1 MATKL
6 PPGPKAPAVAQTL
19 AFVHDPNRFLARA
32 RSRFGPIFRVKLI
45 GYPRFVYV
53 AEPKLARRVFATDRD
68 IGLAGEVR
76 REVMEPLV
84 GPSSLLCLDGSEWLR
99 HRKLLGPPLRGRAV
113 EGYRARIAEIAAEE
127 ISTWPIDEPFALR
140 PRMQAIT
147 LEVILRIVFGVRDVA
162 RLERLRVLLP
172 DLIATGAGIG
182 ALLILSGG
190 ERLLS
195 SRALRAFSR
204 GPVARFWSL
213 LAEADRLIF
222 DEIAHR
228 RAAPEDDPGDVLA
241 LLLAARDE
249 DGNALTDAELR
260 DELVTLLEAGHETT
274 ATALAWTFER
284 LARHPEVLAR
294 LRAAVDAGDEEYV
307 DAVAKE
313 SLRIRPII
321 TDTPRILT
329 APLELDGYHVPAGWY
344 VAPAIPL
351 IHRDPARY
359 PDPDDF
365 RPERFL
371 DGGVAPDAWIP
382 FGGGKRR
389 CVGSHLAMLELR
401 TIVAE
406 VARRLDVRPATAK
419 PERTRLHHVTL
430 TPADGGRVIVTLSAR
445 RTGAEPPSRPR
456 SPGRRART
464 AGDRTH
470 APTATQPARA
480 PGA

>member
-1 MATKL
+1 MATNL
-6 PPGPKAPAVAQTL
+6 PPGPRTPMLAQTVG
-19 AFVHDPNRFLARA
+19 FVRDPVRFLDRL
-32 RSRFGPIFRVKLI
+32 RSHFGPVFRVKLL

-53 AEPKLARRVFATDRD
+53 AEAHLARRVFATDRD

-84 GPSSLLCLDGSEWLR
+84 GRSSLLCLEGGEWLR
-99 HRKLLGPPLRGRAV
+99 HRKLVGPPLHGRVV
-113 EGYRARIAEIAAEE
+113 EGYRERIAEIAAAE
-127 ISTWPIDEPFALR
+127 IATWPAGEPFALR

-147 LEVILRIVFGVRDVA
+147 LEVILRIVFGVRDA
-162 RLERLRVLLP
+162 TRLERLRALLP
-172 DLIATGAGIG
+172 DLIETGASSG
-182 ALLILSGG
+182 ALAILAGG
-190 ERLLS
+190 ERLWS
-195 SRALRAFSR
+195 SRILRTLPRNPIGRFFALR
-204 GPVARFWSL
+204 
-213 LAEADRLIF
+213 AEADRLIYE
-222 DEIAHR
+222 EIEHR
-228 RAAPEDDPGDVLA
+228 RAAPPDDDARDVLA

-249 DGNALTDAELR
+249 DGKPLSDEEIR

-294 LRAAVDAGDEEYV
+294 LRSAVDAGDDEYV

-313 SLRIRPII
+313 SLRTRPII

-329 APLELDGYHVPAGWY
+329 APLELDGYEIPAGWY

-351 IHRDPARY
+351 IHRDPGRY
-359 PDPDDF
+359 PEPGEF

-401 TIVAE
+401 TVVAE
-406 VARRLDVRPATAK
+406 VVRRLDVRPAAPE

-430 TPADGGRVIVTLSAR
+430 VPADGGRVIA
-445 RTGAEPPSRPR
+445 RPR
-456 SPGRRART
+456 TAAELRDRRLSPDRRART
-464 AGDRTH
+464 AGARTP
-470 APTATQPARA
+470 APRTAPRPARA

>member
-1 MATKL
+1 MATNL
-6 PPGPKAPAVAQTL
+6 PPGPRTPMLAQTVS
-19 AFVHDPNRFLARA
+19 FVRHPVRFLDRV
-32 RSRFGPIFRVKLI
+32 RSRFGPVFRVKLL

-53 AEPKLARRVFATDRD
+53 AEAHLARRVFATDRD

-84 GPSSLLCLDGSEWLR
+84 GRSSLLCLEGGEWLR
-99 HRKLLGPPLRGRAV
+99 HRKLVGPPLHGRAV
-113 EGYRARIAEIAAEE
+113 EGYRERIAEIAAAE
-127 ISTWPIDEPFALR
+127 IATWPAGEPFALR

-147 LEVILRIVFGVRDVA
+147 LEVILRIVFGVRDA
-162 RLERLRVLLP
+162 TRLERLRALLP
-172 DLIATGAGIG
+172 DLIETGASSG
-182 ALLILSGG
+182 ALAILAGG
-190 ERLLS
+190 ERLWS
-195 SRALRAFSR
+195 SRILRTLPRNPIGRFFALR
-204 GPVARFWSL
+204 
-213 LAEADRLIF
+213 AEADRLIYE
-222 DEIAHR
+222 EIEHR
-228 RAAPEDDPGDVLA
+228 RAAPDHDATDVLA
-241 LLLAARDE
+241 LLLAVRDE
-249 DGNALTDAELR
+249 DGKPLSDEEIR

-294 LRAAVDAGDEEYV
+294 LRSALDAGDDGYV

-313 SLRIRPII
+313 SLRTRPII

-329 APLELDGYHVPAGWY
+329 APLELDGYEIPAGWY

-351 IHRDPARY
+351 IHRDPGRY
-359 PDPDDF
+359 PEPGEF

-371 DGGVAPDAWIP
+371 DGGVAPDVWIP

-401 TIVAE
+401 TVVAE
-406 VARRLDVRPATAK
+406 VVRRLDVRPAAPE

-430 TPADGGRVIVTLSAR
+430 VPADGGRVIA
-445 RTGAEPPSRPR
+445 RPR
-456 SPGRRART
+456 TAAELRDRRRSPDRRART
-464 AGDRTH
+464 AGARTP
-470 APTATQPARA
+470 APRTAPPPARA